1 MVMKRVV
8 LLNRVSTTSQS
19 TERQLR
25 DLTELCTNKHW
36 NIIRV
41 FDEIG
46 SGYKSNE
53 ERQILNELIDYCLSD
68 KIDMVVVSELSRLG
82 RSTTDV
88 LSLINRLND
97 NKISLYIQMNNIETL
112 DDERKPNPL
121 TMFMLSI
128 LSSVNQMEKNI
139 TLNRMNS
146 GRENYKKNGGKLG
159 RKQGSIIPDDEK
171 IRQHQDIIEY
181 LKKGYKYEDIV
192 KLTGKSL
199 STIQRINKLT
209 SVVTK
214 DRKATLQ

>member
-1 MVMKRVV
+1 MKRVV

-25 DLTELCTNKHW
+25 DLTELCNNKHW

-53 ERQILNELIDYCLSD
+53 ERQILNEMIDYCLSD

-82 RSTTDV
+82 RNTSEV

-97 NKISLYIQMNNIETL
+97 NRISLYIQMNNIETL
-112 DDERKPNPL
+112 DEDKKPNPL

-146 GRENYKKNGGKLG
+146 GRENFKKNGGKLG
-159 RKQGSIIPDDEK
+159 RKKGSIIPIEEK
-171 IRQHQDIIEY
+171 LNQHQDILDY
-181 LKKGYKYEDIV
+181 LKKGYIYEDIV

-209 SVVTK
+209 SVISK
-214 DRKATLQ
+214 N

>member
-1 MVMKRVV
+1 MKRVV

-25 DLTELCTNKHW
+25 DLTELCNNKRW
-36 NIIRV
+36 NIVRV
-41 FDEIG
+41 FDEVG

-53 ERQILNELIDYCLSD
+53 ERQILNEMIDYCLSD

-82 RSTTDV
+82 RTTTQI
-88 LSLINRLND
+88 LSLINKLND
-97 NKISLYIQMNNIETL
+97 NKISLFIQMNNIETL

-128 LSSVNQMEKNI
+128 LSSVNQMDKEI
-139 TLNRMNS
+139 TLNKMNS
-146 GRENYKKNGGKLG
+146 GRENFKINGGKLG
-159 RKQGSIIPDDEK
+159 RKQGSIIPVEEK
-171 IRQHQDIIEY
+171 LKQHQDILNY
-181 LKKGYKYEDIV
+181 LKLGYKYEHIV

>member
-25 DLTELCTNKHW
+25 DLTELCNNKHW

-53 ERQILNELIDYCLSD
+53 ERQILNEMIDYCLSD

-82 RSTTDV
+82 RNTSEV

-97 NKISLYIQMNNIETL
+97 NKISLFIQMNNIETL

-146 GRENYKKNGGKLG
+146 GRENYKINGGKLG
-159 RKQGSIIPDDEK
+159 RKQGSIIPVEEK
-171 IRQHQDIIEY
+171 LKQHQDILDY

-199 STIQRINKLT
+199 STIQRINKLS
-209 SVVTK
+209 SVVSK
-214 DRKATLQ
+214 N

>member
-1 MVMKRVV
+1 MKRVV

-25 DLTELCTNKHW
+25 DLTELCKNKHW

-53 ERQILNELIDYCLSD
+53 ERQILNEMIDYCLSD

-82 RSTTDV
+82 RNTSEV

-97 NKISLYIQMNNIETL
+97 NKISLFIQMNNIETL

-146 GRENYKKNGGKLG
+146 GRENYKINGGKLG
-159 RKQGSIIPDDEK
+159 RKQGSIIPVEEK
-171 IRQHQDIIEY
+171 LKQHQDILDY

-209 SVVTK
+209 SVVSK
-214 DRKATLQ
+214 N

>member
-1 MVMKRVV
+1 MKRVV

-25 DLTELCTNKHW
+25 DLTELCKNKRW
-36 NIIRV
+36 NIVRV
-41 FDEIG
+41 FDEVG

-53 ERQILNELIDYCLSD
+53 ERQILNEMIDYCLSD

-82 RSTTDV
+82 RNTSEV
-88 LSLINRLND
+88 LSLINRLNE
-97 NKISLYIQMNNIETL
+97 NKISLFIQMNNIETL

-146 GRENYKKNGGKLG
+146 GRENYKINGGKLG
-159 RKQGSIIPDDEK
+159 RKQGSIIPVEEK
-171 IRQHQDIIEY
+171 LKQHQDILDY

-209 SVVTK
+209 SVVSK
-214 DRKATLQ
+214 N